1 MLYVCTTSVCTCEI
15 CRGSVPTHCHQTK
28 EEVSQGQFE
37 FSYGTVD
44 TVAGPTLE
52 STSNALATT
61 LSGPVDICAF
71 FSSCGIPLSR
81 VCYAT
86 IHLVSK
92 RIEKTLNYD

>member
-1 MLYVCTTSVCTCEI
+1 MSVQLVCAHAKSAGTPSLLTAI
-15 CRGSVPTHCHQTK
+15 QTK

-61 LSGPVDICAF
+61 LSGSVDICAF

-92 RIEKTLNYD
+92 RIKKTLNYD